1 MLFPYIFVQPHSTSA
16 LHFYL
21 VVTVGFIGAPYFVI
35 ESDGMASLT
44 IGLIQGQLAVPVTL
58 NVQLVNGSAQG
69 WICRYHTVLLKHL
82 ISFAV

>member
-1 MLFPYIFVQPHSTSA
+1 MQLHSTSA
-16 LHFYL
+16 LHFFL

-69 WICRYHTVLLKHL
+69 
-82 ISFAV
+82 